1 MTGAPNPPHGASEVP
16 SGVSGV
22 VNYGTMTGP
31 VAAGAQ
37 ARATQTN
44 IGTSADDIRAQLE
57 LVLRQ
62 LAAAAASELDSASA
76 AQVSDDASRLTEETR
91 HQRLDRER
99 ITGLLGRLTA
109 AAGAAAPLLE
119 LIDRIRV
126 LIEALL
132 H

>member
-1 MTGAPNPPHGASEVP
+1 MTGAPNPPAGAGEVP
-16 SGVSGV
+16 PGVSGV

-37 ARATQTN
+37 ARITQTN
-44 IGTSADDIRAQLE
+44 IGASAEDTRAQLE
-57 LVLRQ
+57 LALRQ
-62 LAAAAASELDSASA
+62 LAAAAARELDSASA
-76 AQVSDDASRLTEETR
+76 AQISDDASRLTEETR

-109 AAGAAAPLLE
+109 AAGAVAPLLE
-119 LIDRIRV
+119 VVDRVRV

>member
-1 MTGAPNPPHGASEVP
+1 
-16 SGVSGV
+16 

-37 ARATQTN
+37 ARITQTN
-44 IGTSADDIRAQLE
+44 IGTSAEEIRAQLE

-62 LAAAAASELDSASA
+62 LASAAAGELDSASA
-76 AQVSDDASRLTEETR
+76 AQISDDASRLTEETR

-119 LIDRIRV
+119 VVDRARV